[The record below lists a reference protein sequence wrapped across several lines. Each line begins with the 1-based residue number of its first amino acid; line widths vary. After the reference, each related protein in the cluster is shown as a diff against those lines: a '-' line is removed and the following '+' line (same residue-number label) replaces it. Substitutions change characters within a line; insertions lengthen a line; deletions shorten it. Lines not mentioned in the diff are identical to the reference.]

1 MRISRLMLFM
11 VVVAAAAS
19 VSSRPGVAWASPSA
33 AVTVGAPAP
42 AFTLVNT
49 EGKSVSLSDYKGK
62 TVVLEWFNPDCP
74 FIVAAHR
81 GGPLEAMPGEWTEK
95 GVVWLTIN
103 SNAEG
108 KQGHGQE
115 RNARARDE
123 YQLPTAV
130 LLDEDG
136 SVGKAYGAKT
146 TPQMFVVDAAGT
158 LVYQGGLDNAPRGEA
173 PKTGLEPYLANAL
186 TAVQAG
192 QPVKPAQTRPYGCSV
207 KYGS

>member
-1 MRISRLMLFM
+1 MPISRLLLF
-11 VVVAAAAS
+11 VVLFAATVSVTSRPVAALAGTTA
-19 VSSRPGVAWASPSA
+19 PI
-33 AVTVGAPAP
+33 AVGEPAP

-49 EGKSVSLSDYKGK
+49 EGKSVSLSDFKGK

-108 KQGHGQE
+108 KQGHGRE

-136 SVGKAYGAKT
+136 AVGKQYGAKT
-146 TPQMFVVDAAGT
+146 TPQLFVVDAAGN

-186 TAVQAG
+186 TAVLAG